1 MRYRTLLLAAA
12 SAASLASFSTAF
24 AQDAAPE
31 SDVSEIVVTG
41 TRAARSRLETLA
53 PVDVI
58 DNKSLARQGNGVEL
72 AQAMANLTPAINFP
86 RPAITDGSDHVRP
99 ATLRGLAPD
108 QTLVLINGMRG
119 HVSAVVNVNG
129 GIGRGSTS
137 FDLNTIPA
145 AALGTVEVL
154 RDGASAQYGADA
166 IAGVINLRLR
176 EARSGGSVTAN
187 WGIYN
192 TEVDPA
198 RGPKRK
204 VHDGLTEGVSGWVG
218 LPLGAEG
225 FLTVS
230 GELAFRHATN
240 RSDVAAPAAIPAV
253 NGEKVIGRFGDPDLK
268 TGAIYANAGLPI
280 NETWSLYSFGGYQK
294 RQSDSAATPRPF
306 NDARNVPA
314 IYPAGFTPVIG
325 ADIEDYNLA
334 GGVKGDAAGWAL
346 DFNLG
351 YGRNTIDYTV
361 KNSLNATYGAASPT
375 RFNAGGLT
383 YDQLTAAAHADRAF
397 DVGLVEPLNVAVGI
411 EYRREEFGVVAG
423 EPRSYDRLATAPST
437 VAGGSQGFP
446 GFRPANAGS
455 FDRHNWSAYVDVEGK
470 VTEGL
475 SLGAAARF
483 EDYSDFGQK
492 TTGKLSGRY
501 DFSPVFALRGSV
513 SSGFKAP
520 ALQQQF
526 FSYTATNNVTSV
538 VNGQTVTNL
547 VESGKFRVTD
557 AVAISLGAKPLKPE
571 TSMNY
576 SLGGVLR
583 LSGLEVTVDAYQIN
597 IKDRIALSENLGTAG
612 PPAATVAAIQAILAP
627 YGVSAAQFFLN
638 GLETK
643 TKGLDVVAHY
653 RVPYDAL
660 GRIDLTVAGNL
671 NYTNVTKVPALPNL
685 VGAPATLLFDR
696 GNRLSYEKGTP
707 EQKYVLSA
715 DWTRDAW
722 GATAK
727 ATSYDSVLI
736 PNNNQAADYKTGSA
750 VLLDLEG
757 RYTFGEGVAKGT
769 SIALGVNNLTDV
781 YPNFVPAANNGPSG
795 AIGFPNYSPFGFNG
809 RFLYGRVTYAW

>member
-1 MRYRTLLLAAA
+1 MRYRNLLLAAA
-12 SAASLASFSTAF
+12 SFGGIAVATAAY
-24 AQDAAPE
+24 AQPAAPE
-31 SDVSEIVVTG
+31 GDIEAVVVTG

-137 FDLNTIPA
+137 FDLNTIPS
-145 AALGTVEVL
+145 AALGSVEVL

-166 IAGVINLRLR
+166 IAGVLNLRLR
-176 EARSGGSVTAN
+176 EARSGGSITAN

-204 VHDGLTEGVSGWVG
+204 AHDGLTEGVSGWIG

-225 FLTVS
+225 FLTLS
-230 GELAFRHATN
+230 GEAAFRHATN
-240 RSDVAAPAAIPAV
+240 RSDVAAVAAIPAV

-268 TGAIYANAGLPI
+268 TGAIYANAGLPL
-280 NETWSLYSFGGYQK
+280 NDTWSAYAFGGYQK

-306 NDARNVPA
+306 SDARNVQA

-334 GGVKGDAAGWAL
+334 GGVKGDVSGWGL
-346 DFNLG
+346 DFNVG

-375 RFNAGGLT
+375 RFAAGGLT
-383 YDQLTAAAHADRAF
+383 YDQLTAAAHADKEF
-397 DVGLVEPLNVAVGI
+397 ELGLFEPLNVALGV
-411 EYRREEFGVVAG
+411 EYRREEFGMSAG
-423 EPRSYDRLATAPST
+423 EPKSYDRLATAPST
-437 VAGGSQGFP
+437 IAGGSQGFP

-455 FDRHNWSAYVDVEGK
+455 FSRHNWSAYVDVEGK

-492 TTGKLSGRY
+492 TTGKLSARY
-501 DFSPVFALRGSV
+501 DFTPAFALRGSI

-538 VNGQTVTNL
+538 VNGQTVTSL

-576 SLGGVLR
+576 SLGGIFR
-583 LSGLEVTVDAYQIN
+583 ANGLEVTVDAYQIK
-597 IKDRIALSENLGTAG
+597 IKDRIALSENLGVAG

-638 GLETK
+638 GLETT
-643 TKGLDVVAHY
+643 TKGLDVVARY

-660 GRIDLTVAGNL
+660 GRIDLTLAGNL
-671 NYTNVTKVPALPNL
+671 NYTNVNKVPALPNL

-715 DWTRDAW
+715 DWNRDAL
-722 GATAK
+722 GATLK

-750 VLLDLEG
+750 VLLDFEG
-757 RYTFGEGVAKGT
+757 RYTFGRGPAEGV
-769 SIALGVNNLTDV
+769 SVALGVNNLTDV
-781 YPNFVPAANNGPSG
+781 YPNFVPAVNNAPSG